1 MDRLAAMQVFVKVA
15 ELASFSEA
23 AQALDQSKSTV
34 SKHVAWLEEQLG
46 TRLLNRTTRRLSLT
60 EAGTGYLERC
70 RQILTDVAE
79 AESAISAHAATPR
92 GLLKIASPMSFG
104 FLHLAPVLPDFL
116 ERYPDIAVDLAMN
129 DRYVD
134 LIDEGYD
141 VAVRIGGMPDS
152 SLIAR
157 RVARSALVT
166 LAAPRYLDRHGAPT
180 HPSALADRAC
190 LIYRWPQPQD
200 IWRYETPDGDTV
212 DVKVSGPVQANNADA
227 LKAAAVGGLGILTLP
242 LFLATDAL
250 QSGTLV
256 PILTDYRLPS
266 RDLHAVYP
274 HNRHLSAKVRV
285 FVDFLV
291 ETFGNRQDW
300 LECRPDRAAE

>member
-1 MDRLAAMQVFVKVA
+1 MDRLTAMQVFLRVA

-23 AQALDQSKSTV
+23 AQSLDQSKSTV

-46 TRLLNRTTRRLSLT
+46 VRLLNRTTRRLSLT
-60 EAGTGYLERC
+60 EAGRAYLDRC

-79 AESAISAHAATPR
+79 AESAISAHSAAPR
-92 GLLKIASPMSFG
+92 GLLRIASPMSFG
-104 FLHLAPVLPDFL
+104 FMHLAPVLPTFF
-116 ERYPDIAVDLAMN
+116 ERYPEITVELAMN

-141 VAVRIGGMPDS
+141 VALRIGGLADS

-157 RVARSALVT
+157 RIARSGLVA
-166 LAAPRYLDRHGAPT
+166 LAAPGYLEGHGEPATPGDLARH
-180 HPSALADRAC
+180 AC

-200 IWRYETPDGDTV
+200 VWRFQDAGGLLEE
-212 DVKVSGPVQANNADA
+212 VKVSGPLQANNADA
-227 LKAAAVGGLGILTLP
+227 LKAAAVGGAGIVTLP
-242 LFLATDAL
+242 IFLASDAL
-250 QSGTLV
+250 AAGTLV
-256 PILTDYRLPS
+256 PILTDYRLPG

-291 ETFGNRQDW
+291 EAFANREDW
-300 LECRPDRAAE
+300 VRTDR